1 MVSAYVIVATIVA
14 VLAVAIA
21 VAYTT
26 GAADP
31 IIEQIGIMF
40 FKAKAEAEEKKLQAQ
55 GLKEGEDFLKSEFRC
70 SFYTWAS
77 RGRVGICERSD
88 ANGMCV

>member
-1 MVSAYVIVATIVA
+1 MVSTFIVLSAIIAIVA
-14 VLAVAIA
+14 VALG

-40 FKAKAEAEEKKLQAQ
+40 FKAKAEAEEKKLEAQ
-55 GLKEGEDFLKSEFRC
+55 GLKEGEDFLKGALFSCLELVPIILC
-70 SFYTWAS
+70 D
-77 RGRVGICERSD
+77 E
-88 ANGMCV
+88 